1 MNQIALSHK
10 KWEIDP
16 SYDNAHNILTQGING
31 VTKTFSY
38 DNLNQLTGVNV
49 GGVQTEQFTYDPV
62 GNRLTSIDNPTWTY
76 NTDNELSGYGA
87 TNMTYDANG
96 NMTADSSD
104 GSSLSYDFENR
115 LASFVTS
122 SVTANYLYD
131 PQGRRLQKT
140 VNSVVTRYL
149 WDGAT
154 MIAEL
159 DGTNQIT
166 RLYTYNP

>member
-1 MNQIALSHK
+1 MIGWSDTFGTAS
-10 KWEIDP
+10 
-16 SYDNAHNILTQGING
+16 LT
-31 VTKTFSY
+31 
-38 DNLNQLTGVNV
+38 
-49 GGVQTEQFTYDPV
+49 
-62 GNRLTSIDNPTWTY
+62 
-76 NTDNELSGYGA
+76 
-87 TNMTYDANG
+87 
-96 NMTADSSD
+96 
-104 GSSLSYDFENR
+104 YDFENR
-115 LASFVTS
+115 LASFITS

-166 RLYTYNP
+166 RLYTFNPQRLQEYVYVINSPLYWIDPLGLQSATTSSSCDRCKKAHEKYKKCLEDCWLKCLKFNVPPYQHVLEKEFCVLVCYFGDCPKPLCSN